1 MQAQHVQAQQ
11 LMQAQQIAN
20 IIYGSQQHIPGQHN
34 RNPMSSH
41 SSYGSSPHLS
51 QSQQQQLHYNHIQRP
66 MNREPIQCV
75 NEQGQYMSPNVG
87 RESSPFMGQE
97 NGQYVSNAY
106 NHSPQQ
112 MQQSNQYSTYQSPA
126 HTNYQTRVVDMAAQQ
141 QSNSSPSTQFYL
153 HENTPPQVPA
163 RRTWAQSATNVNVQ
177 QTHHQVTAAPSN
189 QQQILPL
196 DINAWS
202 QNSPKVDTHTWRATN
217 LMNSNVNSSGFM
229 LHQQNNGI
237 NSTNDYAN
245 QSQLKQS
252 ESPQHGRMHRQIHT
266 IMGNNGTT
274 NGPHDYVSNATP
286 GTVNPMSHHNDYRD
300 NRLPVSPSIDD
311 MAPQSISFIGDEDSV
326 DLITEHPAPHHPKRN
341 TVTAQHQQQQQLHR
355 PNINQHEQDL
365 DLAKLNITSGKLT
378 YRIPSPTRPSLN
390 MNSFQVS
397 VAKADAHKRSVIFDL
412 DLIVRFSL
420 ICRSQTTT
428 STTNKKVST
437 FHSIT
442 RNRSDRNR
450 HCAPNDRR
458 RRSVAQMKPISRNKS
473 INWNVN

>member
-41 SSYGSSPHLS
+41 SNYGSSPHLS
-51 QSQQQQLHYNHIQRP
+51 QSQQQQMHYNHIQRP
-66 MNREPIQCV
+66 MNREPIQYL
-75 NEQGQYMSPNVG
+75 NEQGQYMSSNVG
-87 RESSPFMGQE
+87 RESSPYMVQD

-112 MQQSNQYSTYQSPA
+112 QMQQSNQYGTYTSSTNS
-126 HTNYQTRVVDMAAQQ
+126 NYQPRVVDMQPQQ
-141 QSNSSPSTQFYL
+141 QMHQTNSSPSTQFYL
-153 HENTPPQVPA
+153 HDNTPPQVPA

-177 QTHHQVTAAPSN
+177 SPPPHHQQQQQQMQQQVAAAPSN

-202 QNSPKVDTHTWRATN
+202 QNSPKVDTHTWKSVN
-217 LMNSNVNSSGFM
+217 QMNSNMPSSGFM

-237 NSTNDYAN
+237 NSVNDYAN
-245 QSQLKQS
+245 QSLLKQND
-252 ESPQHGRMHRQIHT
+252 SPQHGRVHRQIHN
-266 IMGNNGTT
+266 IMGNNGNT
-274 NGPHDYVSNATP
+274 NGPHDYGNNSSP
-286 GTVNPMSHHNDYRD
+286 GVNPMSHHNEYRD

-326 DLITEHPAPHHPKRN
+326 DLITEHPPPHHPKRN
-341 TVTAQHQQQQQLHR
+341 TVTAQHQQHQQQQHQQFNR
-355 PNINQHEQDL
+355 PNIIQHEQDL

-397 VAKADAHKRSVIFDL
+397 IED
-412 DLIVRFSL
+412 
-420 ICRSQTTT
+420 
-428 STTNKKVST
+428 
-437 FHSIT
+437 
-442 RNRSDRNR
+442 
-450 HCAPNDRR
+450 
-458 RRSVAQMKPISRNKS
+458 
-473 INWNVN
+473 

>member
-20 IIYGSQQHIPGQHN
+20 IIYGSQQHIPGQQN

-51 QSQQQQLHYNHIQRP
+51 QSQQQQLHYNNIQRP
-66 MNREPIQCV
+66 MNREPIQYI
-75 NEQGQYMSPNVG
+75 NEQGQYMSSNVS

-97 NGQYVSNAY
+97 NGQYASNAY

-112 MQQSNQYSTYQSPA
+112 QMQPQNQYCTYPSSTHS
-126 HTNYQTRVVDMAAQQ
+126 NYQPRVVDMPQHQ
-141 QSNSSPSTQFYL
+141 MQPTNSSPSTQFYL
-153 HENTPPQVPA
+153 HDNTPPQVPA
-163 RRTWAQSATNVNVQ
+163 RRTWAQSATNVNMQ
-177 QTHHQVTAAPSN
+177 SPPPSSHHHHHQQQLQQQQQQHQQQQQQQPASASPSN

-202 QNSPKVDTHTWRATN
+202 QNSPKVDTQTWKSVN
-217 LMNSNVNSSGFM
+217 QLNSNVPSSGFM

-237 NSTNDYAN
+237 NSSNDYAN
-245 QSQLKQS
+245 QTLLKHND
-252 ESPQHGRMHRQIHT
+252 SPQHGRVHRQIHT
-266 IMGNNGTT
+266 IMGNNGNT
-274 NGPHDYVSNATP
+274 NGPHDYGSKSTA
-286 GTVNPMSHHNDYRD
+286 GVNPMSHHNDYRD

-326 DLITEHPAPHHPKRN
+326 DLITEHPPPHHPKRN
-341 TVTAQHQQQQQLHR
+341 TVTAQHQQHQQQQFNR
-355 PNINQHEQDL
+355 PNIIQHEQDL

-397 VAKADAHKRSVIFDL
+397 
-412 DLIVRFSL
+412 IVECT
-420 ICRSQTTT
+420 IGY
-428 STTNKKVST
+428 
-437 FHSIT
+437 
-442 RNRSDRNR
+442 
-450 HCAPNDRR
+450 
-458 RRSVAQMKPISRNKS
+458 IS
-473 INWNVN
+473 